1 MKGSATILYLSLVLA
16 SVLPYSLEYVFYT
29 SFRICLKILQSL
41 YYMFQDMDVCTHYTY
56 TQLYSYTHIIVDQ
69 TLHDM
74 CTIELQRSTFRTPE
88 FKKKQTSRQQPRTFK
103 SCSLNFF

>member
-16 SVLPYSLEYVFYT
+16 SVLPYSLEYVFHT

-56 TQLYSYTHIIVDQ
+56 TQLYSCTHFIVDQ

-74 CTIELQRSTFRTPE
+74 CTIELQRSTFRTPDFF
-88 FKKKQTSRQQPRTFK
+88 FKKSNIKTTAT
-103 SCSLNFF
+103 NI